1 MEATM
6 ALMGEGFLR
15 TQLEDRRKR
24 LQAAVAEPRSNA
36 ALTRLLREVDSALER
51 MDSGTYGICEACHE
65 PIEADRLIADP
76 LVCLCLDHLTP
87 EQQRALEND
96 LELAAQVQR
105 RLLPPN
111 DFRAAG
117 WQFRYHWRPFAIV
130 SGDYCDLIYSKNGAE
145 EIWFL
150 LGDVSGKG
158 VAASMLM
165 THLHAIFRSLTSR
178 GAPQSESTLPA
189 GDPVGPPPGNG
200 HLALDELMLTANRV
214 FCESVMAGQFAT
226 IVAGRASSNGQVEI
240 VNAGHCPVMVVKSDG
255 VTRLPATGV
264 PLGMFCDGSATV
276 QSVSLNKGEGLFLY
290 TDGLSEMCN
299 PAGTQFGEERLGR
312 LLAERGRTAPDA
324 LVTACLRD
332 AEEFASGAS
341 PSDDITLMV
350 IQRTAS

>member
-1 MEATM
+1 ME
-6 ALMGEGFLR
+6 ERFLR
-15 TQLEDRRKR
+15 TQLEERRKR
-24 LQAAVAEPRSNA
+24 LQAAVAQPSSSA
-36 ALTRLLREVDSALER
+36 ALTNLLREVDSALER
-51 MDSGTYGICEACHE
+51 MDSGTYGLCEECHDT
-65 PIEADRLIADP
+65 IEADRLMADP

-87 EQQRALEND
+87 QQQRALESD

-105 RLLPPN
+105 TLLPPN

-117 WQFRYHWRPFAIV
+117 WQFHYHWQPFALV
-130 SGDYCDLIYSKNGAE
+130 SGDYCDLIHSKDGAE

-165 THLHAIFRSLTSR
+165 THLHAIFRSLTSK
-178 GAPQSESTLPA
+178 GVSPVESRPPA
-189 GDPVGPPPGNG
+189 GVPVASPPGNG
-200 HLALDELMLTANRV
+200 DLSIDQLMLMANRV

-226 IVAGRASSNGQVEI
+226 MVAGRASSDGRVEI
-240 VNAGHCPVMVVKSDG
+240 VNAGHCPVMMVKSDG
-255 VTRLPATGV
+255 ITRLPSTGV

-276 QSVSLNKGEGLFLY
+276 QSVALDQGERLFLY

-299 PAGTQFGEERLGR
+299 PAGAQFGDERLGR
-312 LLAERGRTAPDA
+312 LLAEHGRTAPEA

-332 AEEFASGAS
+332 VEEFASGAS
-341 PSDDITLMV
+341 PADDLTLMV

>member
-1 MEATM
+1 M
-6 ALMGEGFLR
+6 ALMGESFLR
-15 TQLEDRRKR
+15 TQLEERRKR
-24 LQAAVAEPRSNA
+24 LQTAVSEPSPDA

-65 PIEADRLIADP
+65 SIEEDRLLADP

-96 LELAAQVQR
+96 LELAAKVQR
-105 RLLPPN
+105 TLLPPN
-111 DFRAAG
+111 DVLAAG
-117 WQFRYHWRPFAIV
+117 WQFHYHWQPFGLV
-130 SGDYCDLIYSKNGAE
+130 SGDYCDLIYSKDAAE

-178 GAPQSESTLPA
+178 GAPPAERTLRP
-189 GDPVGPPPGNG
+189 GTPVEPPPGNG
-200 HLALDELMLTANRV
+200 HLALDQLILTANRV

-226 IVAGRASSNGQVEI
+226 MVAGRASSNGQVEI
-240 VNAGHCPVMVVKSDG
+240 VNAGHCPVMVVRSDG
-255 VTRLPATGV
+255 ITRLPSTGV
-264 PLGMFCDGSATV
+264 PLGMFCDGTATV
-276 QSVSLNKGEGLFLY
+276 QSVALEQGEGLFLY

-299 PAGTQFGEERLGR
+299 PAGTQFGDERLGR
-312 LLAERGRTAPDA
+312 LLAERGGATPEE

-332 AEEFASGAS
+332 VEEFSSGVS
-341 PSDDITLMV
+341 PSDDLTLMV
-350 IQRTAS
+350 IQRTES